1 MARAHWAV
9 RKVRAGLEMAGVAS
23 GRAIVFVACAKDTS
37 KVSDAIRAAAAVSGL
52 KADVRSYNGRMENS
66 AKNYAHNW

>member
-9 RKVRAGLEMAGVAS
+9 RKVRAGLAMAGVTS
-23 GRAIVFVACAKDTS
+23 GRAIVFVACAKGTS

-52 KADVRSYNGRMENS
+52 KADVRS
-66 AKNYAHNW
+66 